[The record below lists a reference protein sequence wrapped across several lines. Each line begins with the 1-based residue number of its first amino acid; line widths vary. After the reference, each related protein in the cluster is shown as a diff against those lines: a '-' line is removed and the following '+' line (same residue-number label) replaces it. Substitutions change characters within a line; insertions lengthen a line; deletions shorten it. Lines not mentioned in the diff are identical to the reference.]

1 MERMKWSALLSQQRL
16 RPEEEERTDLRS
28 GFERDYHRIIGS
40 SSFRRLQDKTQVFPL
55 DSSDFIRTRLTHSLE
70 VSSIG
75 RSLAGNVAEA
85 LLDTGADPEFL
96 PEMKLPMTE
105 VLECAGLIH
114 DIGNP
119 PFGHFGEETLR
130 EWFEQHLGELTFGG
144 EKVTEILTEEERC
157 DLVRFEGNAQ
167 GLRLVSALHFP
178 GIRGDMNLTAAVLS
192 AALKYP
198 VSSTEASS
206 CAKDAARKKPGFF
219 ASEKDHVRRVAEITG
234 TGARRNPL
242 AYLLEAADD
251 IAYATADISD
261 AYKKGFFRYP
271 AFLRLMRERGAGE
284 REMELLEAL
293 CAEAEANEELR
304 PEEYAMRR
312 WLACM
317 QDFLIRGATERFLS
331 EYERIMNGTFPEEL
345 LSAGE
350 EGKLLTALKRTAYDT
365 AFVSRSI
372 FKTEIAAHTMMT
384 FLLDHLVPA
393 ALSYDTGCRPGL
405 MEEKFLEMIPA
416 DYRQVYARQTK
427 GLPSR
432 ERTAARIRM
441 VTDSVS
447 AMTDTYARDLYR
459 ELNGMPFA

>member
-1 MERMKWSALLSQQRL
+1 MKWDRLLSQQRL
-16 RPEEEERTDLRS
+16 RPEEEERADFRS

-55 DSSDFIRTRLTHSLE
+55 DKSDFIRTRLTHSLE

-75 RSLAGNVAEA
+75 RALAGNVAEA
-85 LLDTGADPEFL
+85 LLSAGTDPEFL

-130 EWFEQHLGELTFGG
+130 EWFEKHLGELTFEG
-144 EKVTEILTEEERC
+144 EKVMEILTEEERC

-178 GIRGDMNLTAAVLS
+178 GICGDMNLTAAVLS
-192 AALKYP
+192 AAVKYP
-198 VSSTEASS
+198 VSA
-206 CAKDAARKKPGFF
+206 
-219 ASEKDHVRRVAEITG
+219 
-234 TGARRNPL
+234 
-242 AYLLEAADD
+242 D
-251 IAYATADISD
+251 IAD

-271 AFLRLMRERGAGE
+271 AFLRLMRERGAG
-284 REMELLEAL
+284 RRQMELLEAFR
-293 CAEAEANEELR
+293 AEAEENAELR

-312 WLACM
+312 WLARM
-317 QDFLIRGATERFLS
+317 QDFLIRGATDRFLL
-331 EYERIMNGTFPEEL
+331 EYDRIMEGTFPEEL

-350 EGKLLTALKRTAYDT
+350 EGKLLAALKRTAYDT
-365 AFVSRSI
+365 AFVSQSI

-393 ALSYDTGCRPGL
+393 ALSYDTGRKPGL
-405 MEEKFLEMIPA
+405 MEEKFLEMIPG
-416 DYRQVYARQTK
+416 DYRQVYRRQTK

>member
-1 MERMKWSALLSQQRL
+1 MDRMKWSALLSQQRL

-206 CAKDAARKKPGFF
+206 
-219 ASEKDHVRRVAEITG
+219 
-234 TGARRNPL
+234 
-242 AYLLEAADD
+242 
-251 IAYATADISD
+251 
-261 AYKKGFFRYP
+261 
-271 AFLRLMRERGAGE
+271 
-284 REMELLEAL
+284 
-293 CAEAEANEELR
+293 
-304 PEEYAMRR
+304 
-312 WLACM
+312 
-317 QDFLIRGATERFLS
+317 
-331 EYERIMNGTFPEEL
+331 
-345 LSAGE
+345 
-350 EGKLLTALKRTAYDT
+350 
-365 AFVSRSI
+365 
-372 FKTEIAAHTMMT
+372 
-384 FLLDHLVPA
+384 
-393 ALSYDTGCRPGL
+393 
-405 MEEKFLEMIPA
+405 
-416 DYRQVYARQTK
+416 
-427 GLPSR
+427 
-432 ERTAARIRM
+432 
-441 VTDSVS
+441 
-447 AMTDTYARDLYR
+447 
-459 ELNGMPFA
+459 